1 MGKWPV
7 MTTEKR
13 FRPARMVAPHVV
25 CGFRA
30 RTFAPRRPQ
39 CIEVQLGWASCPLTQ
54 NGCARIMSLPA
65 YPNSQPSPL
74 VIERLREATQHA
86 AHEFWPDEVSV
97 PDDRVVDARQV
108 HGPRQLT
115 DLYLLALAVHR
126 GGTFA
131 TLDHRVPSGPVR
143 GATAENLTLI

>member
-1 MGKWPV
+1 MRALLDINVLIALLDAGHAHH
-7 MTTEKR
+7 E
-13 FRPARMVAPHVV
+13 
-25 CGFRA
+25 RA
-30 RTFAPRRPQ
+30 RDWLRQ
-39 CIEVQLGWASCPLTQ
+39 HDGGWASCPLTQ

-97 PDDRVVDARQV
+97 LDDRVVDARQV